1 MSSGASAATFAKGF
15 SGVEGVSPVVE
26 KSVRIAVPFFVS
38 YVTFMLVGLEVAKVA
53 FSLGFSFVYCCPLLY
68 FLLWVICLYF
78 LLFVFHGLVYG
89 FRGVRSV
96 TRSVVLR

>member
-1 MSSGASAATFAKGF
+1 MSSGALAATFAKGF
-15 SGVEGVSPVVE
+15 SEVEGVSPVVE

-38 YVTFMLVGLEVAKVA
+38 YVPFMLVGLEVAKVA
-53 FSLGFSFVYCCPLLY
+53 FSLGFSFVYCCPLL
-68 FLLWVICLYF
+68 WVICLYF
-78 LLFVFHGLVYG
+78 PLFVFHGLVYG